1 MSCIGPHN
9 VFWKRKCFI
18 ADKQKRKIFSIIC
31 KQGPEGG
38 MRNLFRISSLR
49 KGGFLKNRRM
59 AFFSVSPNVNI
70 CKFVIWIGKW
80 HENSRKIT
88 LVVKIHWTTVRKFG
102 NSYMLPIDCSQ
113 TVRKMWTFSKSIW
126 YFSPSLFC
134 WFWEAF
140 IFQCAPQSIVYRKHN
155 FPYCTYS
162 QSVVV
167 M

>member
-70 CKFVIWIGKW
+70 CKFVIWIGNC
-80 HENSRKIT
+80 HENNRKLT
-88 LVVKIHWTTVRKFG
+88 LVVEIRWTTARKFVKLICFPSIAPKQLG
-102 NSYMLPIDCSQ
+102 KCEHFLKASDISRHLSSVGSGKNSFFMVLHKALHTESTIFLI
-113 TVRKMWTFSKSIW
+113 VLI
-126 YFSPSLFC
+126 PSL
-134 WFWEAF
+134 
-140 IFQCAPQSIVYRKHN
+140 
-155 FPYCTYS
+155 
-162 QSVVV
+162 
-167 M
+167 